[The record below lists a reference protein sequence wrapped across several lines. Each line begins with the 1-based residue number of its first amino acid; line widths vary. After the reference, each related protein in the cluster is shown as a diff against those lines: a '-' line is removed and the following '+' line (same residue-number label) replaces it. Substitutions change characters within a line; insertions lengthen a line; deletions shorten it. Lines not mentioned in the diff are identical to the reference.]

1 MKRIALLLTLLL
13 VVSLIFSSCQVLWLV
28 VEPKDAD
35 DLWNR
40 IDEVMTKEASGRID
54 ATMKM
59 NFTYEGFEVEAESQL
74 LLVMIGTDESED
86 FYYYQKD
93 ETVMEM
99 AGSKIETEQYL
110 VYDEGKAYVSEK
122 SDNKTS
128 RIYSSLTPKEFYDY
142 AMDEAT
148 DFNVTPYGAGVK
160 EMSRYDGKKWELE
173 FSNFEKDALDRII
186 EQFKLDS
193 FEESMG
199 IVISDVAVTITT
211 DEKYRVDKM
220 SMDFISESYDEP
232 VISLDMTLSQ
242 HDSAKKVYID
252 KREYTEVDDVRVAKW
267 VDNYLDEVIDRER
280 VDFSLYMD
288 QKVMKGSAT
297 YSSYVERDEV
307 TFKNKNDKFTY
318 DISAELGGQEYDI
331 EYAFGTQTVRL
342 YGQTQQRTDQTENEA
357 RSFIKSLMNSA
368 QFSPSLVTDISEI
381 STNRYRIYLQP
392 ADVSE
397 YRQLMLNLSDTY
409 QSSDIFIE
417 VVLDGEEVN
426 SIETY
431 IKINGIS
438 YTCVI
443 ETDMVILGD

>member
-1 MKRIALLLTLLL
+1 MKRIALLALLL

-35 DLWNR
+35 DLWGR
-40 IDEVMTKEASGRID
+40 IDKVMTKEASGRID

-59 NFTYEGFEVEAESQL
+59 NFTYEGIEVEAESQL

-128 RIYSSLTPKEFYDY
+128 RIYSSLTSKEFYDY
-142 AMDEAT
+142 ATDEAT
-148 DFNVTPYGAGVK
+148 DFNITPDGAGVK
-160 EMSRYDGKKWELE
+160 GMSRYDGKKWELE

-186 EQFKLDS
+186 EQLKLDS
-193 FEESMG
+193 LEKSMG

-220 SMDFISESYDEP
+220 SIDFISESYDEP
-232 VISLDMTLSQ
+232 VISLDMTWSQ
-242 HDSAKKVYID
+242 YDSAKKVYID
-252 KREYTEVDDVRVAKW
+252 KREYTEVDDVRIAKW
-267 VDNYLDEVIDRER
+267 VDNYLNEVIDRER

-297 YSSYVERDEV
+297 YSSYVERDKV
-307 TFKNKNDKFTY
+307 TYKNKNDKFTY
-318 DISAELGGQEYDI
+318 DISAELNGQEYSI
-331 EYAFGTQTVRL
+331 EYVWGTQTVRVL
-342 YGQTQQRTDQTENEA
+342 DQTHRTDQTEDEA

-409 QSSDIFIE
+409 EDCEIFIE

-438 YTCVI
+438 YTCII
-443 ETDMVILGD
+443 EADMVILGD

>member
-35 DLWNR
+35 DLWGR
-40 IDEVMTKEASGRID
+40 IDKVMTDLSSSRID
-54 ATMKM
+54 ATMEMK
-59 NFTYEGFEVEAESQL
+59 FTYEGLEVEAESNL
-74 LLVMIGTDESED
+74 LLVAIGNVDSED
-86 FYYYQKD
+86 FYYYQKSK
-93 ETVMEM
+93 TVMEI
-99 AGSKIETEQYL
+99 AGSEIETEEYL

-128 RIYSSLTPKEFYDY
+128 RIYSSLTSKEFYDY
-142 AMDEAT
+142 ATDEAT
-148 DFNVTPYGAGVK
+148 DFNITPDGAGVK
-160 EMSRYDGKKWELE
+160 GMSRYDGKKWELE

-186 EQFKLDS
+186 EQLKLDS
-193 FEESMG
+193 LEESMG

-220 SMDFISESYDEP
+220 SIDFISESYDEP
-232 VISLDMTLSQ
+232 VISLDMTWSQ
-242 HDSAKKVYID
+242 YDSAKKVYID
-252 KREYTEVDDVRVAKW
+252 KREYTEVDDVRIAKW
-267 VDNYLDEVIDRER
+267 VDNYLNEVIDRER

-297 YSSYVERDEV
+297 YSSYVERDKV
-307 TFKNKNDKFTY
+307 TYKNKNDKFTY
-318 DISAELGGQEYDI
+318 DISAELNGQDYSI
-331 EYAFGTQTVRL
+331 EYVWGTQTVRVL
-342 YGQTQQRTDQTENEA
+342 DQTHRTDQTEDEA

-368 QFSPSLVTDISEI
+368 QFSPSLVTNILEI
-381 STNRYRIYLQP
+381 SNNRYRIYLQP

-409 QSSDIFIE
+409 EDCEIFIE

-438 YTCVI
+438 YTCII

>member
-1 MKRIALLLTLLL
+1 MKRIALLALLL

-35 DLWNR
+35 DLWGR
-40 IDEVMTKEASGRID
+40 IDKVMTDLSSSRID
-54 ATMKM
+54 ATMEMK
-59 NFTYEGFEVEAESQL
+59 FTYEGLEVEAESNL
-74 LLVMIGTDESED
+74 LLVAISNVDSED
-86 FYYYQKD
+86 FYYYQKSK
-93 ETVMEM
+93 TVMEI
-99 AGSKIETEQYL
+99 AGSEIETEEYL

-128 RIYSSLTPKEFYDY
+128 RIYSSLTSKEFYDY
-142 AMDEAT
+142 ATDEAT
-148 DFNVTPYGAGVK
+148 DFNITPDGAGVK
-160 EMSRYDGKKWELE
+160 GMSRYDGKKWELE

-186 EQFKLDS
+186 EQLKLDS
-193 FEESMG
+193 LEESMG

-220 SMDFISESYDEP
+220 SIDFISESYDEP
-232 VISLDMTLSQ
+232 VISLDMTWSQ
-242 HDSAKKVYID
+242 YDSAKKVYID
-252 KREYTEVDDVRVAKW
+252 KREYTEVDDVRIAKW
-267 VDNYLDEVIDRER
+267 VDNYLNEVIDRER

-297 YSSYVERDEV
+297 YSSYVERDKV
-307 TFKNKNDKFTY
+307 TYKNKNDKFTY
-318 DISAELGGQEYDI
+318 DLSAELNGQDYSI
-331 EYAFGTQTVRL
+331 EYVWGTQTVRVL
-342 YGQTQQRTDQTENEA
+342 DQTHRTDQTEDEA

-368 QFSPSLVTDISEI
+368 QFSPSLVTNILEI
-381 STNRYRIYLQP
+381 SNNRYRIYLQP

-409 QSSDIFIE
+409 EDCEIFIE

-438 YTCVI
+438 YTCII
-443 ETDMVILGD
+443 EADMVILGD

>member
-1 MKRIALLLTLLL
+1 MKRIALLALLL

-35 DLWNR
+35 DLWGR
-40 IDEVMTKEASGRID
+40 IDKVMTDLSSSRID
-54 ATMKM
+54 ATMEMK
-59 NFTYEGFEVEAESQL
+59 FTYEGLEVEAESNL
-74 LLVMIGTDESED
+74 LLVAISNVDSED
-86 FYYYQKD
+86 FYYYQKSK
-93 ETVMEM
+93 TVMEI
-99 AGSKIETEQYL
+99 AGSEIETEEYL

-128 RIYSSLTPKEFYDY
+128 RIYSSLTSKEFYDY
-142 AMDEAT
+142 ATDEAT
-148 DFNVTPYGAGVK
+148 DFNITPDGAGVK
-160 EMSRYDGKKWELE
+160 GMSRYDGKKWELE

-186 EQFKLDS
+186 EQLKLDS
-193 FEESMG
+193 LEESMG

-220 SMDFISESYDEP
+220 SIDFISESYDEP
-232 VISLDMTLSQ
+232 VISLDMTWSQ
-242 HDSAKKVYID
+242 YDSAKKVYID
-252 KREYTEVDDVRVAKW
+252 KREYTEVDDVRIAKW
-267 VDNYLDEVIDRER
+267 VDNYLNEVIDRER

-297 YSSYVERDEV
+297 YSSYVERDKV
-307 TFKNKNDKFTY
+307 TYKNKNDKFTY
-318 DISAELGGQEYDI
+318 DISAELNGQDYSI
-331 EYAFGTQTVRL
+331 EYVWGTQTVRVL
-342 YGQTQQRTDQTENEA
+342 DQTHRTDQTEDEA

-368 QFSPSLVTDISEI
+368 QFSPSLVTNILEI
-381 STNRYRIYLQP
+381 SNNRYRIYLQP

-409 QSSDIFIE
+409 EDCEIFIE

-438 YTCVI
+438 YTCII
-443 ETDMVILGD
+443 EADMVILGD

>member
-1 MKRIALLLTLLL
+1 MKRIALLALLL

-35 DLWNR
+35 DLWGR
-40 IDEVMTKEASGRID
+40 IDKVMTDLSSSRID
-54 ATMKM
+54 ATMEMK
-59 NFTYEGFEVEAESQL
+59 FTYEGLEVEAESNL
-74 LLVMIGTDESED
+74 LLVAIGNEDSED
-86 FYYYQKD
+86 FYYYQKSK
-93 ETVMEM
+93 TVMEI
-99 AGSKIETEQYL
+99 AGSEIETEEYL

-128 RIYSSLTPKEFYDY
+128 RIYSSLTSKEFYDY
-142 AMDEAT
+142 ATDEAT
-148 DFNVTPYGAGVK
+148 DFNITPDGAGVK
-160 EMSRYDGKKWELE
+160 GMSRYDGKKWELE

-186 EQFKLDS
+186 EQLKLDS
-193 FEESMG
+193 LEESMG

-220 SMDFISESYDEP
+220 SIDFISESYDEP
-232 VISLDMTLSQ
+232 VISLDMTWSQ
-242 HDSAKKVYID
+242 YDSAKKVYID
-252 KREYTEVDDVRVAKW
+252 KREYTEVDDVRIAKW
-267 VDNYLDEVIDRER
+267 VDNYLNEVINRER

-297 YSSYVERDEV
+297 YSSYVERDKV
-307 TFKNKNDKFTY
+307 TYKNKNDKFTY
-318 DISAELGGQEYDI
+318 DISAELNGQEYSI
-331 EYAFGTQTVRL
+331 EYVWGTQTVRVL
-342 YGQTQQRTDQTENEA
+342 DQTHRTDQTEDEA

-409 QSSDIFIE
+409 EDCEIFIE

-438 YTCVI
+438 YTCII
-443 ETDMVILGD
+443 EADMVILGD

>member
-1 MKRIALLLTLLL
+1 MKRIALLALLL

-35 DLWNR
+35 DLWGR
-40 IDEVMTKEASGRID
+40 IDKVMTKEASGRID

-59 NFTYEGFEVEAESQL
+59 NFTYEGIEVEAESQL

-142 AMDEAT
+142 ATDEAT
-148 DFNVTPYGAGVK
+148 DFNITPDGAGVK
-160 EMSRYDGKKWELE
+160 GMSRYDGKKWELE

-186 EQFKLDS
+186 EQLKLDS
-193 FEESMG
+193 LEESMG

-220 SMDFISESYDEP
+220 SIDFISESYDEP
-232 VISLDMTLSQ
+232 VISLDMTWSQ
-242 HDSAKKVYID
+242 YDSAKKVYID
-252 KREYTEVDDVRVAKW
+252 KREYTEVDDVRIAKW
-267 VDNYLDEVIDRER
+267 VDNYLNEVIDRER

-297 YSSYVERDEV
+297 YSSYVERDKV
-307 TFKNKNDKFTY
+307 TYKNKNDKFTY
-318 DISAELGGQEYDI
+318 DISAELNGQEYSI
-331 EYAFGTQTVRL
+331 EYVWGTQTVRVL
-342 YGQTQQRTDQTENEA
+342 DQTHRTDQTEDEA

-368 QFSPSLVTDISEI
+368 QFSPSLVTNILEI

-409 QSSDIFIE
+409 EDCEIFIE

-438 YTCVI
+438 YTCII
-443 ETDMVILGD
+443 EADMVILGD

>member
-35 DLWNR
+35 DLWKR
-40 IDEVMTKEASGRID
+40 IDEVMTKEASGRVD

-148 DFNVTPYGAGVK
+148 DFNITPDGAGVK
-160 EMSRYDGKKWELE
+160 SMSRYDGKKWELE
-173 FSNFEKDALDRII
+173 YSNFEKDALKKII
-186 EQFKLDS
+186 EQLELDT
-193 FEESMG
+193 FGKEMG
-199 IVISDVAVTITT
+199 IEISDVSITITT

-220 SMDFISESYDEP
+220 SVDFMAESYEDP
-232 VISLDMTLSQ
+232 VISLDMTWSQ

-297 YSSYVERDEV
+297 YSSYVERDKV
-307 TFKNKNDKFTY
+307 TYKNKNDKFTY
-318 DISAELGGQEYDI
+318 DISAELNGQDYSI
-331 EYAFGTQTVRL
+331 EYVWGTQTVRVL
-342 YGQTQQRTDQTENEA
+342 DQTHRTDQTEDEA

-368 QFSPSLVTDISEI
+368 QFSPSLVTNILEI
-381 STNRYRIYLQP
+381 SNNRYRIYLQP

-409 QSSDIFIE
+409 EDCEIFIE

-438 YTCVI
+438 YTCII
-443 ETDMVILGD
+443 EADMVILGD